1 MVNGKWLWYGRAV
14 DGTILTAL
22 SALAAQ
28 QSKPT
33 EKTMKQVKQL
43 LVYIATQ
50 EHAVL
55 TYRKSHMVLASNS
68 DAGYLN

>member
-1 MVNGKWLWYGRAV
+1 
-14 DGTILTAL
+14 
-22 SALAAQ
+22 
-28 QSKPT
+28 
-33 EKTMKQVKQL
+33 MKQVKQL

-55 TYRKSHMVLASNS
+55 TYRKSYMVLAGNS